1 MGLRR
6 LHTFDVEYASAFRLL
21 KPLFDIARRKQ
32 KTDHPFPYVAQFA
45 CREGV
50 WLAAA
55 KALGTQRVMGVDTKE
70 ALESVTCLEASEFQD
85 IDLASVKVV
94 LPLKA
99 DLLICVEYA
108 HLLNPERATL
118 MVEDLCA
125 SSDKILFSAGIP
137 YQVHNQDLNLRW
149 PSYWAKQFYEQG
161 FVPELKLREMTWSDP
176 AIDPIF
182 RQNCV
187 LYTRAAKMPRK
198 KPDFLKLDVVH
209 PGIYEAM
216 QAKQQALA
224 MQLTRTTIRKLMN
237 KKT

>member
-6 LHTFDVEYASAFRLL
+6 LHTFDVEYASAYSIL
-21 KPLFDIARRKQ
+21 KALFALERRKQ
-32 KTDHPFPYVAQFA
+32 KNENPFPYVAQFA

-50 WLAAA
+50 WLAAS

-70 ALESVTCLEASEFQD
+70 ALESVTCLEPGEFQD
-85 IDLASVKVV
+85 IDLANIKVA

-108 HLLNPERATL
+108 HLLSSERAKM
-118 MVEDLCA
+118 MVEDMCA
-125 SSDKILFSAGIP
+125 SSDTILFSSGAP
-137 YQVHNQDLNLRW
+137 YQVHNQELNLRW
-149 PSYWAKQFYEQG
+149 PSYWAKQFYEHG
-161 FVPELKLREMTWSDP
+161 FVPNLKLREMIWTDP
-176 AIDPIF
+176 GIDPLF

-237 KKT
+237 KKI

>member
-6 LHTFDVEYASAFRLL
+6 LHTFDVEYASAYSIL
-21 KPLFDIARRKQ
+21 KALFALARRKQ
-32 KTDHPFPYVAQFA
+32 KNENPFPYVAQFA

-50 WLAAA
+50 WLAAS

-70 ALESVTCLEASEFQD
+70 ALESVTCLEPGEFQD
-85 IDLASVKVV
+85 IDLEKVKIV
-94 LPLKA
+94 LPVKPQ
-99 DLLICVEYA
+99 LLICVEYA
-108 HLLNPERATL
+108 HLVSSERAKM
-118 MVEDLCA
+118 MVEDMCA
-125 SSDKILFSAGIP
+125 SSDTILFSSGAP
-137 YQVHNQDLNLRW
+137 YQVHNQELNLRW
-149 PSYWAKQFYEQG
+149 PSYWAKQFYEHG
-161 FVPELKLREMTWSDP
+161 FVPNLKLREMIWTDP
-176 AIDPIF
+176 GIDPLF

-237 KKT
+237 KKI

>member
-6 LHTFDVEYASAFRLL
+6 LHTFDVEYVSAYSIL
-21 KPLFDIARRKQ
+21 KVLFALECRKQ
-32 KTDHPFPYVAQFA
+32 KNENPFPYVAQFA

-50 WLAAA
+50 WLAAS

-70 ALESVTCLEASEFQD
+70 ALESVTCLEPGEFQD
-85 IDLASVKVV
+85 IDLEKVKIV
-94 LPLKA
+94 LPVKPQ
-99 DLLICVEYA
+99 LLICVEYA
-108 HLLNPERATL
+108 HLLSSERAKM
-118 MVEDLCA
+118 MVEDMCS
-125 SSDKILFSAGIP
+125 SSDTILFSSGAP
-137 YQVHNQDLNLRW
+137 YQVHNQELNLRW
-149 PSYWAKQFYEQG
+149 PSYWAKQFYEHG
-161 FVPELKLREMTWSDP
+161 FVPNLKLREMIWTDP
-176 AIDPIF
+176 GVDPLF

-237 KKT
+237 KKI

>member
-21 KPLFDIARRKQ
+21 KALFDIARRKQ
-32 KTDHPFPYVAQFA
+32 KNDNPFPYVAQFA

-55 KALGTQRVMGVDTKE
+55 KALGTQRVMGVDTKD
-70 ALESVTCLEASEFQD
+70 ALESVTCLEPGEFQD
-85 IDLASVKVV
+85 IDLANVKVA
-94 LPLKA
+94 LPRKA

-108 HLLNPERATL
+108 HLLNAERAKT
-118 MVEDLCA
+118 MIEDMCA
-125 SSDKILFSAGIP
+125 SADTILFSSGAP
-137 YQVHNQDLNLRW
+137 YQVHNQELNLRW
-149 PSYWAKQFYEQG
+149 PSYWAKLFYEHG
-161 FVPELKLREMTWSDP
+161 FVPDLKLREMIWSDP
-176 AIDPIF
+176 GIDPLF

-187 LYTRAAKMPRK
+187 LYTQAAKLPRK
-198 KPDFLKLDVVH
+198 RPDFLKLDVVH
-209 PGIYEAM
+209 PGIYESM

-237 KKT
+237 KKI

>member
-6 LHTFDVEYASAFRLL
+6 LHTFDVEYASAFGIL
-21 KPLFDIARRKQ
+21 KALFALTRRKQ
-32 KTDHPFPYVAQFA
+32 KTEHPFPYVAQFA

-50 WLAAA
+50 WL
-55 KALGTQRVMGVDTKE
+55 RVMGVDTKD
-70 ALESVTCLEASEFQD
+70 ALESVTCLEPGEFNN
-85 IDLASVKVV
+85 IDLASVKVA
-94 LPLKA
+94 LPRKA

-108 HLLNPERATL
+108 HLLSSERAKML
-118 MVEDLCA
+118 VEDMCA
-125 SSDKILFSAGIP
+125 SADTILFSSGAP
-137 YQVHNQDLNLRW
+137 YQVHNQELNLRW
-149 PSYWAKQFYEQG
+149 PSYWAKQFYVHG
-161 FVPELKLREMTWSDP
+161 FVPVLKLRDMIWSDP
-176 AIDPIF
+176 GIEPLF

-224 MQLTRTTIRKLMN
+224 MQLGHSLCFVHFLAK
-237 KKT
+237 

>member
-6 LHTFDVEYASAFRLL
+6 LHTFDVEYASAFGIL
-21 KPLFDIARRKQ
+21 KALFALTRRKQ
-32 KTDHPFPYVAQFA
+32 KTEQPFPYVAQFA

-55 KALGTQRVMGVDTKE
+55 KALGTQRVMGVDTKD
-70 ALESVTCLEASEFQD
+70 ALESVTCLEPGEFNN
-85 IDLASVKVV
+85 IDLASVKVA

-99 DLLICVEYA
+99 DLLICVEYT
-108 HLLNPERATL
+108 HLLNTERAKM
-118 MVEDLCA
+118 MVEDMCS

-149 PSYWAKQFYEQG
+149 PSYWAKQFYERG
-161 FVPELKLREMTWSDP
+161 FLPDLKLREMIWSDP
-176 AIDPIF
+176 GIDPLF

-209 PGIYEAM
+209 PGIYEVM

-237 KKT
+237 KKS

>member
-6 LHTFDVEYASAFRLL
+6 LHTFDVEYASAFRILTAL
-21 KPLFDIARRKQ
+21 YALARRKQ

-55 KALGTQRVMGVDTKE
+55 KTLGTERVMGVDTKD
-70 ALESVTCLEASEFQD
+70 ALESVTCLGPGEFQD
-85 IDLASVKVV
+85 MDLEKIKVV
-94 LPLKA
+94 LPRKA
-99 DLLICVEYA
+99 DLLICVEYL
-108 HLLNPERATL
+108 HWLNSERAKM
-118 MVEDLCA
+118 MVEDMCA
-125 SSDKILFSAGIP
+125 SSDHVLFSAGVP
-137 YQVHNQDLNLRW
+137 YQVHNQELNLRW
-149 PSYWAKQFYEQG
+149 PSYWAKLFYEQG
-161 FVPELKLREMTWSDP
+161 FLPDLKLREAVWSDP
-176 AIDPIF
+176 TIDPLF

-209 PGIYEAM
+209 PGIYEQM

-237 KKT
+237 KKA

>member
-6 LHTFDVEYASAFRLL
+6 LHTFDVEYASAFSIL
-21 KPLFDIARRKQ
+21 KALFAITRRKQ
-32 KTDHPFPYVAQFA
+32 KNDNPFPYVAQFA

-55 KALGTQRVMGVDTKE
+55 KALGTQRVMGMDTRD
-70 ALESVTCLEASEFQD
+70 ALESVTCLEPGEFQD
-85 IDLASVKVV
+85 IDLASVKVT
-94 LPLKA
+94 LPRKA

-108 HLLNPERATL
+108 HLLNAERATM
-118 MVEDLCA
+118 MVEEMCA
-125 SSDKILFSAGIP
+125 SADQILFSAGSP
-137 YQVHNQDLNLRW
+137 YQIHNQELNLRW
-149 PSYWAKQFYEQG
+149 PSYWAKRFYEQG
-161 FVPELKLREMTWSDP
+161 FVPDLKLREMIWSDP
-176 AIDPIF
+176 AIDPLF

-187 LYTRAAKMPRK
+187 FYTRAEKMPRK
-198 KPDFLKLDVVH
+198 KPDFLRLDVVH

-237 KKT
+237 KKI

>member
-6 LHTFDVEYASAFRLL
+6 LHTFDVEYASAYAIL
-21 KPLFDIARRKQ
+21 KALFALARRKQ
-32 KTDHPFPYVAQFA
+32 KTDNPFPYVAQFA

-55 KALGTQRVMGVDTKE
+55 KALGTQRVMGVDTKA
-70 ALESVTCLEASEFQD
+70 ALESVTCLEPGEFQD
-85 IDLASVKVV
+85 IDLANVKVA

-108 HLLNPERATL
+108 HGLNAERAKM
-118 MVEDLCA
+118 MVEDMCA

-149 PSYWAKQFYEQG
+149 PSYWARLFFEQG
-161 FVPELKLREMTWSDP
+161 FVPDLKLREMTWSDP
-176 AIDPIF
+176 GIDPTF

-187 LYTRAAKMPRK
+187 LYTRAAKLPRK
-198 KPDFLKLDVVH
+198 QPDFLKLDVVH

-237 KKT
+237 KKS